1 MRLGKRIWLALL
13 LGASVIANAAPASNA
28 LIYIDPREYS
38 HEIKLWHFY
47 YDYWFSQGT
56 VVEAIAQA
64 ELKSIFAET
73 AMCEG
78 NQSAD
83 AVVWV
88 RPRMFYN
95 PHMTT
100 FHGTMIV
107 NVYSGSGRLLGN
119 YKGEAQ
125 SLGFL
130 DVVPAHRINEAYAL
144 AMRDVVRQMQADAPL
159 QKVLTRGLPE
169 HEARLS
175 CGLIPILPPL
185 R

>member
-1 MRLGKRIWLALL
+1 MRLGKWVWLVLL
-13 LGASVIANAAPASNA
+13 LGASAIANAAPVSNA
-28 LIYIDPREYS
+28 LVYIDQREYT
-38 HEIKLWHFY
+38 HEIKLWHSY
-47 YDYWFSQGT
+47 YDYWYSQGP
-56 VVEAIAQA
+56 VVEPIVQR
-64 ELKSIFAET
+64 ELGSLFAET

-83 AVVWV
+83 VVVWV

-100 FHGTMIV
+100 FYGTMIV
-107 NVYSGSGRLLGN
+107 HVYSGSGRLLGG

-130 DVVPAHRINEAYAL
+130 DVVPAQRINEAYAL

-159 QKVLTRGLPE
+159 QEVFTRELPE